1 MSVFD
6 LKSKNLIFKEA
17 RTHNDWLDKDISNDI
32 LMEIFDLM
40 KWGPTSANCSPARI
54 IFVKSKVS
62 KDRLLPFV
70 IESNLE
76 KTKSAPVTAIIG
88 HDINFHDHLPKLFP
102 HNLDA
107 QNWFNHS
114 IDIAEETAFR
124 NGSMQGAYFIIAAR
138 ALGLDCGPM
147 SGFDKEGVDNE
158 FFRDTNIKSNFLCNL
173 GYGDKTKLFENY
185 AYTRVY
191 KVKDELRRHKDRFSC
206 EISTTLNLGG
216 DKPWPIYINP
226 KQEEGT
232 WNNTTEKYIPST
244 SKGIKVDLKPG
255 DMLLYRGNILE
266 HWREPFIGN
275 HCAQVFL
282 HYNDV
287 KTPGAEENALDRRPH
302 LGLPNRIRRAE
313 KKIP

>member
-1 MSVFD
+1 VSVFD

-17 RTHNDWLDKDISNDI
+17 RTHNDWLDTDISNDI

-173 GYGDKTKLFENY
+173 GYGDKTKLFE
-185 AYTRVY
+185 RSP
-191 KVKDELRRHKDRFSC
+191 RFKFNEIC
-206 EISTTLNLGG
+206 EI
-216 DKPWPIYINP
+216 I
-226 KQEEGT
+226 
-232 WNNTTEKYIPST
+232 
-244 SKGIKVDLKPG
+244 
-255 DMLLYRGNILE
+255 
-266 HWREPFIGN
+266 
-275 HCAQVFL
+275 
-282 HYNDV
+282 
-287 KTPGAEENALDRRPH
+287 
-302 LGLPNRIRRAE
+302 
-313 KKIP
+313 

>member
-158 FFRDTNIKSNFLCNL
+158 FFRDTNIKSN
-173 GYGDKTKLFENY
+173 
-185 AYTRVY
+185 
-191 KVKDELRRHKDRFSC
+191 
-206 EISTTLNLGG
+206 
-216 DKPWPIYINP
+216 
-226 KQEEGT
+226 
-232 WNNTTEKYIPST
+232 
-244 SKGIKVDLKPG
+244 
-255 DMLLYRGNILE
+255 
-266 HWREPFIGN
+266 
-275 HCAQVFL
+275 
-282 HYNDV
+282 
-287 KTPGAEENALDRRPH
+287 
-302 LGLPNRIRRAE
+302 
-313 KKIP
+313 

>member
-40 KWGPTSANCSPARI
+40 KWGPTSANCSPVRI
-54 IFVKSKVS
+54 IFVESKVS

-173 GYGDKTKLFENY
+173 GYGDKTKLFE
-185 AYTRVY
+185 RSP
-191 KVKDELRRHKDRFSC
+191 RFKFNEIC
-206 EISTTLNLGG
+206 EI
-216 DKPWPIYINP
+216 I
-226 KQEEGT
+226 
-232 WNNTTEKYIPST
+232 
-244 SKGIKVDLKPG
+244 
-255 DMLLYRGNILE
+255 
-266 HWREPFIGN
+266 
-275 HCAQVFL
+275 
-282 HYNDV
+282 
-287 KTPGAEENALDRRPH
+287 
-302 LGLPNRIRRAE
+302 
-313 KKIP
+313 

>member
-32 LMEIFDLM
+32 LMEIYDLM
-40 KWGPTSANCSPARI
+40 KWGPTSANCSPTRI
-54 IFVKSKVS
+54 IFVKSKAS

-76 KTKSAPVTAIIG
+76 KTKSAPVIAIIG
-88 HDINFHDHLPKLFP
+88 YDINFHDHLPKLFP
-102 HNLDA
+102 HNPDA

-173 GYGDKTKLFENY
+173 GYGDKTKLFE
-185 AYTRVY
+185 RSP
-191 KVKDELRRHKDRFSC
+191 RFKFNEIC
-206 EISTTLNLGG
+206 EI
-216 DKPWPIYINP
+216 I
-226 KQEEGT
+226 
-232 WNNTTEKYIPST
+232 
-244 SKGIKVDLKPG
+244 
-255 DMLLYRGNILE
+255 
-266 HWREPFIGN
+266 
-275 HCAQVFL
+275 
-282 HYNDV
+282 
-287 KTPGAEENALDRRPH
+287 
-302 LGLPNRIRRAE
+302 
-313 KKIP
+313 

>member
-1 MSVFD
+1 VSVFD

-32 LMEIFDLM
+32 LMEIYDLM

-62 KDRLLPFV
+62 KDRLLPYV

-114 IDIAEETAFR
+114 IDVAVETAFR

-173 GYGDKTKLFENY
+173 GYGDKTKLFE
-185 AYTRVY
+185 RSP
-191 KVKDELRRHKDRFSC
+191 RFKFNEIC
-206 EISTTLNLGG
+206 EI
-216 DKPWPIYINP
+216 I
-226 KQEEGT
+226 
-232 WNNTTEKYIPST
+232 
-244 SKGIKVDLKPG
+244 
-255 DMLLYRGNILE
+255 
-266 HWREPFIGN
+266 
-275 HCAQVFL
+275 
-282 HYNDV
+282 
-287 KTPGAEENALDRRPH
+287 
-302 LGLPNRIRRAE
+302 
-313 KKIP
+313 

>member
-6 LKSKNLIFKEA
+6 VKNKNLIFQEA

-32 LMEIFDLM
+32 LMEIYDLM
-40 KWGPTSANCSPARI
+40 KWGPTSANCSPTRI
-54 IFVKSKVS
+54 IFVKSKAS

-88 HDINFHDHLPKLFP
+88 YDINFHDHLPKLFP
-102 HNLDA
+102 HNPDA

-158 FFRDTNIKSNFLCNL
+158 FFRDTNIKSNFLCNH
-173 GYGDKTKLFENY
+173 GYGDKTKLFE
-185 AYTRVY
+185 RSP
-191 KVKDELRRHKDRFSC
+191 RFKFNEIC
-206 EISTTLNLGG
+206 EI
-216 DKPWPIYINP
+216 I
-226 KQEEGT
+226 
-232 WNNTTEKYIPST
+232 
-244 SKGIKVDLKPG
+244 
-255 DMLLYRGNILE
+255 
-266 HWREPFIGN
+266 
-275 HCAQVFL
+275 
-282 HYNDV
+282 
-287 KTPGAEENALDRRPH
+287 
-302 LGLPNRIRRAE
+302 
-313 KKIP
+313 

>member
-6 LKSKNLIFKEA
+6 VKNKNLIFQEA

-32 LMEIFDLM
+32 LMEIYDLM
-40 KWGPTSANCSPARI
+40 KWGPTSANCSPTRI
-54 IFVKSKVS
+54 IFAKSKAS

-88 HDINFHDHLPKLFP
+88 YDINFHDHLPKLFP
-102 HNLDA
+102 HNPDA

-173 GYGDKTKLFENY
+173 GYGDKTKLFE
-185 AYTRVY
+185 RSP
-191 KVKDELRRHKDRFSC
+191 RFKFNEIC
-206 EISTTLNLGG
+206 EI
-216 DKPWPIYINP
+216 I
-226 KQEEGT
+226 
-232 WNNTTEKYIPST
+232 
-244 SKGIKVDLKPG
+244 
-255 DMLLYRGNILE
+255 
-266 HWREPFIGN
+266 
-275 HCAQVFL
+275 
-282 HYNDV
+282 
-287 KTPGAEENALDRRPH
+287 
-302 LGLPNRIRRAE
+302 
-313 KKIP
+313 

>member
-1 MSVFD
+1 VSVFD
-6 LKSKNLIFKEA
+6 LKNKNLIFQEA

-32 LMEIFDLM
+32 LMEIYDLM
-40 KWGPTSANCSPARI
+40 KWGPTSANCSPTRI
-54 IFVKSKVS
+54 IFAKSKAS

-88 HDINFHDHLPKLFP
+88 YDINFHDHLPKLFP
-102 HNLDA
+102 HNPDA

-173 GYGDKTKLFENY
+173 GYGDKTKLFE
-185 AYTRVY
+185 RSP
-191 KVKDELRRHKDRFSC
+191 RFKFNEIC
-206 EISTTLNLGG
+206 EI
-216 DKPWPIYINP
+216 I
-226 KQEEGT
+226 
-232 WNNTTEKYIPST
+232 
-244 SKGIKVDLKPG
+244 
-255 DMLLYRGNILE
+255 
-266 HWREPFIGN
+266 
-275 HCAQVFL
+275 
-282 HYNDV
+282 
-287 KTPGAEENALDRRPH
+287 
-302 LGLPNRIRRAE
+302 
-313 KKIP
+313 

>member
-88 HDINFHDHLPKLFP
+88 YDINFHDHLPKLFP
-102 HNLDA
+102 HNPDA

-147 SGFDKEGVDNE
+147 SGFDKKGVDNE

-173 GYGDKTKLFENY
+173 GYGDKTKLFE
-185 AYTRVY
+185 RSP
-191 KVKDELRRHKDRFSC
+191 RFKFNEIC
-206 EISTTLNLGG
+206 EI
-216 DKPWPIYINP
+216 I
-226 KQEEGT
+226 
-232 WNNTTEKYIPST
+232 
-244 SKGIKVDLKPG
+244 
-255 DMLLYRGNILE
+255 
-266 HWREPFIGN
+266 
-275 HCAQVFL
+275 
-282 HYNDV
+282 
-287 KTPGAEENALDRRPH
+287 
-302 LGLPNRIRRAE
+302 
-313 KKIP
+313 

>member
-6 LKSKNLIFKEA
+6 VKNKNLIFQEA

-32 LMEIFDLM
+32 LMEIYDLM
-40 KWGPTSANCSPARI
+40 KWGPTSANCSPTRI
-54 IFVKSKVS
+54 IFVKSKAS

-88 HDINFHDHLPKLFP
+88 YDINFHDHLPKLFP
-102 HNLDA
+102 HNPDA

-124 NGSMQGAYFIIAAR
+124 NGSKQGAYFIIAAR

-173 GYGDKTKLFENY
+173 GYGDKTKLFE
-185 AYTRVY
+185 RSP
-191 KVKDELRRHKDRFSC
+191 RFKFNEIC
-206 EISTTLNLGG
+206 EI
-216 DKPWPIYINP
+216 I
-226 KQEEGT
+226 
-232 WNNTTEKYIPST
+232 
-244 SKGIKVDLKPG
+244 
-255 DMLLYRGNILE
+255 
-266 HWREPFIGN
+266 
-275 HCAQVFL
+275 
-282 HYNDV
+282 
-287 KTPGAEENALDRRPH
+287 
-302 LGLPNRIRRAE
+302 
-313 KKIP
+313 

>member
-32 LMEIFDLM
+32 LTEIYDFK
-40 KWGPTSANCSPARI
+40 KWAPTSANCSPAII

-88 HDINFHDHLPKLFP
+88 YDINFHDHLPKLFP

-173 GYGDKTKLFENY
+173 GYGDKTKLFE
-185 AYTRVY
+185 RSP
-191 KVKDELRRHKDRFSC
+191 RFKFNEIC
-206 EISTTLNLGG
+206 EI
-216 DKPWPIYINP
+216 I
-226 KQEEGT
+226 
-232 WNNTTEKYIPST
+232 
-244 SKGIKVDLKPG
+244 
-255 DMLLYRGNILE
+255 
-266 HWREPFIGN
+266 
-275 HCAQVFL
+275 
-282 HYNDV
+282 
-287 KTPGAEENALDRRPH
+287 
-302 LGLPNRIRRAE
+302 
-313 KKIP
+313 

>member
-6 LKSKNLIFKEA
+6 VKNKNLIFQEA
-17 RTHNDWLDKDISNDI
+17 RTHNNWLDKDISNDI
-32 LMEIFDLM
+32 LMEIYDLM
-40 KWGPTSANCSPARI
+40 KWGPTSANCSPTRI
-54 IFVKSKVS
+54 IFVKSKAS

-88 HDINFHDHLPKLFP
+88 YDINFHDHLPKLFP
-102 HNLDA
+102 HNPDA

-173 GYGDKTKLFENY
+173 GYGDKTKLFE
-185 AYTRVY
+185 RSP
-191 KVKDELRRHKDRFSC
+191 RFKFNEIC
-206 EISTTLNLGG
+206 EI
-216 DKPWPIYINP
+216 I
-226 KQEEGT
+226 
-232 WNNTTEKYIPST
+232 
-244 SKGIKVDLKPG
+244 
-255 DMLLYRGNILE
+255 
-266 HWREPFIGN
+266 
-275 HCAQVFL
+275 
-282 HYNDV
+282 
-287 KTPGAEENALDRRPH
+287 
-302 LGLPNRIRRAE
+302 
-313 KKIP
+313 

>member
-6 LKSKNLIFKEA
+6 VKNKNLIFQEA

-32 LMEIFDLM
+32 LMEIYDLM
-40 KWGPTSANCSPARI
+40 KWGPTSANCSPTRI
-54 IFVKSKVS
+54 IFVKSKAS

-76 KTKSAPVTAIIG
+76 KTKSAPVIAIIG
-88 HDINFHDHLPKLFP
+88 YDINFHDHLPKLFP
-102 HNLDA
+102 HNPDA

-173 GYGDKTKLFENY
+173 GYGDKTKLFE
-185 AYTRVY
+185 RSP
-191 KVKDELRRHKDRFSC
+191 RFKFNEIC
-206 EISTTLNLGG
+206 EI
-216 DKPWPIYINP
+216 I
-226 KQEEGT
+226 
-232 WNNTTEKYIPST
+232 
-244 SKGIKVDLKPG
+244 
-255 DMLLYRGNILE
+255 
-266 HWREPFIGN
+266 
-275 HCAQVFL
+275 
-282 HYNDV
+282 
-287 KTPGAEENALDRRPH
+287 
-302 LGLPNRIRRAE
+302 
-313 KKIP
+313 